1 MFFSIIFQE
10 FGVAKCRNRRFTGKS
25 IRNDVMLFHNIQEKV
40 DQEAKL
46 ITTLLDERESIWTN
60 QQKVILKEEIKKK
73 LKKTID
79 FNDFV
84 KNLLNGCKKWGG
96 PVTSASEL
104 LEILRK
110 KKQIQQRRY
119 LKLNL
124 LSSFILT

>member
-1 MFFSIIFQE
+1 
-10 FGVAKCRNRRFTGKS
+10 
-25 IRNDVMLFHNIQEKV
+25 MLFHNIQEKV

-46 ITTLLDERESIWTN
+46 ITMLLDERESIWTN

-84 KNLLNGCKKWGG
+84 ENLLNGCKKWGG
-96 PVTSASEL
+96 SVTSASEL

>member
-1 MFFSIIFQE
+1 
-10 FGVAKCRNRRFTGKS
+10 
-25 IRNDVMLFHNIQEKV
+25 MLFRNIQEKV

-84 KNLLNGCKKWGG
+84 KNVLNGCKKWGG

-110 KKQIQQRRY
+110 KNRY
-119 LKLNL
+119 
-124 LSSFILT
+124 SREDT

>member
-1 MFFSIIFQE
+1 MGLLSVGI
-10 FGVAKCRNRRFTGKS
+10 GASLANRYAM
-25 IRNDVMLFHNIQEKV
+25 VLFRNIQEKV

-84 KNLLNGCKKWGG
+84 KNVLNGCKKWGG

-110 KKQIQQRRY
+110 KNRY
-119 LKLNL
+119 
-124 LSSFILT
+124 SREDT